1 MFLDQFEPN
10 KGLSTQKE
18 KHIMLWITL
27 FNKIG
32 KQPIKNTQHHHVYAL
47 LENPKTHTVEKVY
60 LDLQYDASGHPY
72 FIKKN
77 DNNKPKRPNHGH
89 NKHH

>member
-10 KGLSTQKE
+10 MGLSIQKE
-18 KHIMLWITL
+18 RQLMLWITL

-60 LDLQYDASGHPY
+60 LDLRYDASRHPY

>member
-60 LDLQYDASGHPY
+60 LDLRYDASGHPY
-72 FIKKN
+72 FSKK
-77 DNNKPKRPNHGH
+77 KPPRQKIV
-89 NKHH
+89 

>member
-10 KGLSTQKE
+10 KGSSTQKK

-60 LDLQYDASGHPY
+60 LDLRYDASGHPY

-89 NKHH
+89 NKNH

>member
-47 LENPKTHTVEKVY
+47 LEN
-60 LDLQYDASGHPY
+60 L
-72 FIKKN
+72 
-77 DNNKPKRPNHGH
+77 
-89 NKHH
+89 

>member
-10 KGLSTQKE
+10 KGSSTQKE

-47 LENPKTHTVEKVY
+47 LENPKTHNVEKVY
-60 LDLQYDASGHPY
+60 LDLRYDASGHPY

-77 DNNKPKRPNHGH
+77 DNNKPKKPNHGH

>member
-10 KGLSTQKE
+10 KGLSTQ
-18 KHIMLWITL
+18 
-27 FNKIG
+27 
-32 KQPIKNTQHHHVYAL
+32 
-47 LENPKTHTVEKVY
+47 NPKTHNVEKVY
-60 LDLQYDASGHPY
+60 LDLRYDASGHPY

-89 NKHH
+89 NKNH